1 MNLILEGQ
9 QTLII
14 IEIPLFHYWAVGL
27 GRISYKPLTFETY
40 LKNKTEG
47 KKEGKKEGSNKE
59 ENAMTLWYTTNT

>member
-14 IEIPLFHYWAVGL
+14 IEMPLFHYWAVGL

-47 KKEGKKEGSNKE
+47 KKEGSNKE